1 MKSSSTTLKR
11 IYAENTTASQGIK
24 TDFPEFDKF
33 TNGLQPG
40 HLIVIAGR
48 PGMGSLAFTKCLLLN
63 ISAKERN
70 AIAIFSLEK
79 SSQWYLEK
87 LIALQAG
94 TSYHELKSY
103 HKLKKDYHSPELGE
117 RLKRA
122 RDVIA
127 KAPIFIDDDLSF
139 TLSSLEVKLV
149 AFTGTFNIKLLVID
163 GYRLLTDNPHSVLSR
178 EQELDRIAKK
188 LKQLAEALNIVIILN
203 HELSHVNNYSCDE
216 NVKPSLKDLYNDAPI
231 AKYTDLVLFLYRPEY
246 YGFKIWY
253 DTDDSCEAEAELII
267 AKNRH
272 GDTQRFRLSFDGYR
286 MQFNEVDDE
295 RFAKRPWTSVS

>member
-11 IYAENTTASQGIK
+11 INAENTTTNQGIK

-40 HLIVIAGR
+40 QLIVIAGR
-48 PGMGSLAFTKCLLLN
+48 PRMYHHEFTKCLLLN
-63 ISAKERN
+63 TSVKERN
-70 AIAIFSLEK
+70 AIAVFSLEK

-94 TSYHELKSY
+94 TSYHDLKSY
-103 HKLKKDYHSPELGE
+103 YKLKKDYHSPELGE
-117 RLKRA
+117 RLNQA
-122 RDVIA
+122 RDVIT

-163 GYRLLTDNPHSVLSR
+163 GYRLLTDNPHSGLSR
-178 EQELDRIAKK
+178 EQELDDMAKK
-188 LKQLAEALNIVIILN
+188 LKQLAEDLNIVVVIT
-203 HELSHVNNYSCDE
+203 HELPDINSYSCDE
-216 NVKPSLKDLYNDAPI
+216 DVKPSLKDFYNDTPI
-231 AKYTDLVLFLYRPEY
+231 TKYADLVLFLYRPQR

-253 DTDDSCEAEAELII
+253 DTGDSSEWEAELII
-267 AKNRH
+267 GKNRH

-286 MQFNEVDDE
+286 MLFNEVDDE
-295 RFAKRPWTSVS
+295 RFAEQPWTPVS